1 MLRRAV
7 PVSSPESPDLGPPGP
22 GTPPSPAAAA
32 ANWRTVV
39 AVDAAV
45 GLVVLL
51 AGVALSLL
59 WQPVVGAGVASL
71 GLVYTALVARR
82 ARRWAAWRRTAGLS
96 GG

>member
-1 MLRRAV
+1 VTPAEL
-7 PVSSPESPDLGPPGP
+7 PDLGPPDPGP
-22 GTPPSPAAAA
+22 PPSPAAAA

-39 AVDAAV
+39 AVDASV

-51 AGVALSLL
+51 AGMALSLL

-71 GLVYTALVARR
+71 GLVYTALVVRR
-82 ARRWAAWRRTAGLS
+82 ARRWAAWRRAAGLT

>member
-1 MLRRAV
+1 V
-7 PVSSPESPDLGPPGP
+7 TPPEFPDLGPPDPGP
-22 GTPPSPAAAA
+22 PPSSAAAA

-82 ARRWAAWRRTAGLS
+82 ARRWAAWRRAAGLT